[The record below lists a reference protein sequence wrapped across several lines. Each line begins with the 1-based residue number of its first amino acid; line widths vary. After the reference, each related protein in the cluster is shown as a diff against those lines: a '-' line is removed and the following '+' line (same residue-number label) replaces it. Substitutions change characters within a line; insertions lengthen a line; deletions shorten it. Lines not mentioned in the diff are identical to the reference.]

1 MKIRH
6 VTVLVVMF
14 VFFLGLSEAYAG
26 DEEDGSCSSQSWLD
40 CSGLCDNYG
49 MHRARTQVAD
59 CYSRSGPKKCCLYNC
74 PTSKLQE
81 ACDAIFPSHCVVTA
95 AYYIMDV
102 RHDVWISEPYR
113 EP

>member
-1 MKIRH
+1 MKPQH
-6 VTVLVVMF
+6 LVVIAAVF
-14 VFFLGLSEAYAG
+14 FFFLGLIDVQAS
-26 DEEDGSCSSQSWLD
+26 DEEGGSCTSESSLD

-49 MHRARTQVAD
+49 MHRALTKVKD
-59 CYSRSGPKKCCLYNC
+59 CYNKKGPEKCCLYNC

-102 RHDVWISEPYR
+102 RHDVVISNPYR